1 VGAAIANHR
10 RGRPRDTR
18 VDAAILK
25 AAGKLLAR
33 NGYAT
38 MSLEAVAA
46 LAGTTMPA
54 LRRRYDSKTDL
65 IAAVIVSLRTSPLLT
80 PTESPREDALAILR
94 DLNRAMLHENAMTVV
109 GSLLAEEHHH
119 PELLSLYRT
128 HITESRRGA
137 LHGALARGIRAA
149 QLPADLDVDAV
160 TSMLCGAL
168 YGQYLTTAGL
178 SEEWADR
185 TLAILWP

>member
-1 VGAAIANHR
+1 VGAAIANRR
-10 RGRPRDTR
+10 RGRPRDPRLDT
-18 VDAAILK
+18 AILT
-25 AAGKLLAR
+25 AAATLLAR

-38 MSLEAVAA
+38 TSLEAVAA

-54 LRRRYDSKTDL
+54 LRRRYDSMADL
-65 IAAVIVSLRTSPLLT
+65 IAAVIVSLRTSPLPA
-80 PTESPREDALAILR
+80 PTDSPREDALAILR
-94 DLNRAMLHENAMTVV
+94 DLNRAMLHANAMTVV

-128 HITESRRGA
+128 HITESRRSA
-137 LHGALARGIRAA
+137 LRGALARGIRAA

>member
-1 VGAAIANHR
+1 VDAAIANRR

-18 VDAAILK
+18 LDAAILK
-25 AAGKLLAR
+25 AAGTLLAC

-46 LAGTTMPA
+46 LADTTMPA
-54 LRRRYDSKTDL
+54 LRRRYDSKADL
-65 IAAVIVSLRTSPLLT
+65 IAAVIVSLRTSPLPA
-80 PTESPREDALAILR
+80 PTGSPREDALAVLR

-119 PELLSLYRT
+119 PELLGLYRT

-137 LHGALARGIRAA
+137 LRGALARGIRAA

>member
-1 VGAAIANHR
+1 MGAAIANHR

-18 VDAAILK
+18 LDAAILK
-25 AAGKLLAR
+25 AAGTLLAR

-54 LRRRYDSKTDL
+54 LRRRYDSKADL
-65 IAAVIVSLRTSPLLT
+65 IAAVIVSLRSSPLPAL
-80 PTESPREDALAILR
+80 TESPREDALAILR

-137 LHGALARGIRAA
+137 LRGALVRGMRAA

>member
-1 VGAAIANHR
+1 MGAAIANHR

-18 VDAAILK
+18 LDAAILK
-25 AAGKLLAR
+25 AAGTLLAR

-54 LRRRYDSKTDL
+54 LRRRYDSKADL
-65 IAAVIVSLRTSPLLT
+65 IAAVIVSLRTSPLPA
-80 PTESPREDALAILR
+80 PTGSPREDALAVLR

-137 LHGALARGIRAA
+137 LRGALVRGMRAA

>member
-1 VGAAIANHR
+1 MGAAIANRR

-18 VDAAILK
+18 LDAAILT
-25 AAGKLLAR
+25 AAGTLLAR

-54 LRRRYDSKTDL
+54 LRRRYDSKADL
-65 IAAVIVSLRTSPLLT
+65 IAAVIVSLRTSPLPA
-80 PTESPREDALAILR
+80 PTESPREDALAVLR
-94 DLNRAMLHENAMTVV
+94 DMNRAMLHENAMTVV
-109 GSLLAEEHHH
+109 GSLLAEQHHH

-137 LHGALARGIRAA
+137 LRGALARGIRAA

-168 YGQYLTTAGL
+168 YGQYLTTTGL

>member
-18 VDAAILK
+18 LDAAILK
-25 AAGKLLAR
+25 AAGTLLAR

-54 LRRRYDSKTDL
+54 LRRRYDSKADL
-65 IAAVIVSLRTSPLLT
+65 IAAVIVSLRTSPLPA
-80 PTESPREDALAILR
+80 PTGSPREDALAVLR

-137 LHGALARGIRAA
+137 LRGALVRGMRAA

>member
-1 VGAAIANHR
+1 VGAAIANRR

-18 VDAAILK
+18 LDAAILT
-25 AAGKLLAR
+25 AAGTLLAR
-33 NGYAT
+33 NGYPT

-54 LRRRYDSKTDL
+54 LRRRYDSKADL
-65 IAAVIVSLRTSPLLT
+65 IAAVIVSLRTSPLPA
-80 PTESPREDALAILR
+80 PTGSPREDALAVLR

-119 PELLSLYRT
+119 PELLGLYRT

-137 LHGALARGIRAA
+137 LRGALARGIRAA

-168 YGQYLTTAGL
+168 YGQYLTAAGL